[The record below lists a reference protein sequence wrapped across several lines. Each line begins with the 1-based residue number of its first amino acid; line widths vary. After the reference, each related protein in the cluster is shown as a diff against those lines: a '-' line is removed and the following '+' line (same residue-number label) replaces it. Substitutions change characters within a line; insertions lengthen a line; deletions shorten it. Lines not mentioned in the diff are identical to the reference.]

1 MDGLACAKW
10 GQCHNLYLLPGT
22 LLPENMLMWIPW
34 KLKSASGAYYFA
46 SDETQAF
53 IMAVE

>member
-10 GQCHNLYLLPGT
+10 GQCHNLYLLTGT